1 MDSHPTLIYCA
12 SGNKRLADIALD
24 YGFKYGAQL
33 PATIYHAPYFVDQN
47 WKKPERDKYMAAL
60 AEHRPA
66 LATVLDW
73 EREEQLPEVLS
84 WAEEAAQYV
93 SEAVIIIPKVMGGI
107 DQLPRTIG
115 GKPVRLGYSV
125 PTRFAG
131 TCLPLWEFTGY
142 EIHLLGGSP
151 KAQMTAA
158 RYMNVQ
164 SADGNYV
171 QKQAVQR
178 NQFYVPTRVSWS
190 TNGHFPRL
198 SDCFMGG
205 IDHDAPYHAFRL
217 SCINVSNAWRG
228 LRHAI
233 AYGVPRDIDDIN
245 VIARQYRQELGFVRK
260 ASLLEAMTRYEVYV
274 AFSGAHLI
282 GFVNWHKRKDG
293 WRTVYEI
300 AVHRDWRGCGV
311 GQALMRAVGVP
322 VRLKCT
328 TDNSANRF
336 YEGIGMVHTLTEP
349 GRKRP
354 LNVWEIA
361 S

>member
-1 MDSHPTLIYCA
+1 MVDFPTLIYCA
-12 SGNKRLADIALD
+12 SGNKRLADIALE
-24 YGFKYGAQL
+24 YGFRYGAQL

-47 WKKPERDKYMAAL
+47 WRKPERKKYMAAL

-73 EREEQLPEVLS
+73 ERQEQLPEVLS

-107 DQLPRTIG
+107 DQLPREIG

-131 TCLPLWEFTGY
+131 TELPLWEFSGWQV
-142 EIHLLGGSP
+142 HLLGGSP
-151 KAQMTAA
+151 KAQMTCA
-158 RYMNVQ
+158 RYMDVK

-178 NQFYVPTRVSWS
+178 NQFYVPTRVAWS

-205 IDHDAPYHAFRL
+205 INEDAPYHAFRL

-233 AYGVPRDIDDIN
+233 RYGVPRDVNGIDR
-245 VIARQYRQELGFVRK
+245 IARQYPRELGFVRK
-260 ASLLEAMTRYEVYV
+260 ASLLEAMQRFEVYV
-274 AFSGAHLI
+274 AFSGQHLV

-293 WRTVYEI
+293 WRTIYEI
-300 AVHRDWRGCGV
+300 AVHRDWRGMGI
-311 GQALMRAVGVP
+311 GKALMRAVGTP
-322 VRLKCT
+322 VRLKCPV
-328 TDNSANRF
+328 DNASNRF
-336 YEGIGMVHTLTEP
+336 YEGLGMQLAQRED
-349 GRKRP
+349 GRIRA
-354 LNVWEIA
+354 LNVWERA